1 MKKYEATLIERNINY
16 FDALIIF
23 LIILFKYLLNFRVP
37 MLFLYLYII
46 IICVLTIVNIYYKKF
61 TISEFKKIAM
71 FLIISMYFVVLY
83 KDVNFLMSFLLA
95 TICIRRDNK
104 GFIKAFFI
112 SSAILYLFT
121 IILSKIG
128 VVPSNNMTRIV
139 DGVVFKRES
148 LGFTHPN
155 EVFLYF
161 LPIVL
166 CGYYLFGHK
175 LGYYIVLILVS
186 TMLYKLSYSRTGY
199 IIILLVVFLNLI
211 KNSMKLKIIMPYIML
226 ILTAISIFIAVL
238 YGQNLQNSV
247 SELLSGRPYLWNYY
261 IVNGY
266 MFSIL
271 GKGIN
276 SQYIMDNFY
285 LFLFIELGL
294 IGYLI
299 YFIIYY
305 KSLKILKYDSKLL
318 IVILLFY
325 IYGLTETNV
334 IIGSIQ
340 FAFAIQIKSIIINNK
355 KLNKDVIKNERKI
368 SVNNNSG
375 L

>member
-1 MKKYEATLIERNINY
+1 
-16 FDALIIF
+16 
-23 LIILFKYLLNFRVP
+23 
-37 MLFLYLYII
+37 
-46 IICVLTIVNIYYKKF
+46 
-61 TISEFKKIAM
+61 
-71 FLIISMYFVVLY
+71 
-83 KDVNFLMSFLLA
+83 
-95 TICIRRDNK
+95 
-104 GFIKAFFI
+104 
-112 SSAILYLFT
+112 
-121 IILSKIG
+121 
-128 VVPSNNMTRIV
+128 
-139 DGVVFKRES
+139 
-148 LGFTHPN
+148 
-155 EVFLYF
+155 
-161 LPIVL
+161 
-166 CGYYLFGHK
+166 
-175 LGYYIVLILVS
+175 
-186 TMLYKLSYSRTGY
+186 
-199 IIILLVVFLNLI
+199 
-211 KNSMKLKIIMPYIML
+211 
-226 ILTAISIFIAVL
+226 
-238 YGQNLQNSV
+238 
-247 SELLSGRPYLWNYY
+247 
-261 IVNGY
+261 